1 MIHLY
6 RIIVLVGTIKS
17 IFNGGITMKKVM
29 SLGLVAA
36 LLISM
41 LTFITINVGAEAWDG
56 VAEAE
61 FAGKGT
67 AENPYRIENAANL
80 NYLQRMVN
88 EGITYEEEYFVQT
101 ADIDLGGK
109 EWTPI
114 GDPNTPFK
122 GVYDGKGKKITNLSI
137 TKDRSAIGLF
147 GYVSSGTSKAAG
159 LANINVEG
167 KIEVEG
173 IGDRG
178 VGGLCGWLYKDS
190 DNLYPPVYV
199 TNCVVDVDI
208 TLDAA
213 GKQPRVGGA
222 FGYAFCAIVENVVYK
237 GTANITATANS
248 RLGGITGQTNRTIYR
263 YCVNDGE
270 LINTLT
276 NCTAHIGGIA
286 GMLTYKTSDYNYD
299 NGLTGEDHEHKAYTV
314 FDHCVNNG
322 KVSATV
328 ATGEKSK
335 VYLGGI
341 VGATYS
347 PSADKT
353 LNVKVLYCV
362 NTGEL
367 YGMID
372 PTAPEGNYAYVGGI
386 FARANLVNIQIENCI
401 NTSDKITSLGGVSG
415 ECKGG
420 IVAEMKTG
428 AETEYLKNCETVGK
442 LGGMFENKATDCIEN
457 ATATDAM
464 VHAKEITDTLKSST
478 IKIGDFPTDTLE
490 IPAPSVEP
498 DDSDSKVPDESDSKT
513 PDSSE
518 SVSESETKKPE
529 EPTTP
534 DDTKKVEPSDT
545 NKTEG
550 KGGCKSGIVTI
561 VPAIMIGLAALVVAK
576 KKED

>member
-1 MIHLY
+1 
-6 RIIVLVGTIKS
+6 
-17 IFNGGITMKKVM
+17 MKKVM

-114 GDPNTPFK
+114 GNPNTPFK

-137 TKDRSAIGLF
+137 TKNASAIGLF
-147 GYVSSGTSKAAG
+147 GYVASNSTASKAAG

-167 KIEVEG
+167 KIEVG
-173 IGDRG
+173 DIGANG
-178 VGGLCGWLYKDS
+178 VGGLCGWIYKDS
-190 DNLYPPVYV
+190 DNLYPSTYV

-208 TLDAA
+208 ILTAT
-213 GKQPRVGGA
+213 GTQPRVGGA
-222 FGYAFCAIVENVVYK
+222 FGYAFCATVENVVYN
-237 GTANITATANS
+237 GSITVNSITVPKTGDKNEQSGNS
-248 RLGGITGQTNRTIYR
+248 RIGGIVGQSNRTIYR
-263 YCVNDGE
+263 NCVNNGE
-270 LINTLT
+270 IKNDLT
-276 NCTAHIGGIA
+276 NCTAHIGGIV
-286 GMLTYKTSDYNYD
+286 GMLTQHKTNVDYNYE
-299 NGLTGEDHEHKAYTV
+299 NGAAKTAEEHIHKGYSV

-322 KVSATV
+322 KVSATS
-328 ATGEKSK
+328 TEEKSK

-341 VGATYS
+341 VGATYT
-347 PSADKT
+347 PNAEKL
-353 LNVKVLYCV
+353 LNVKVLSCV

-367 YGMID
+367 SGIID
-372 PTAPEGNYAYVGGI
+372 SSAPEGNYAYVGGI

-420 IVAEMKTG
+420 IVAEMMTG

-490 IPAPSVEP
+490 IPEPSVEP
-498 DDSDSKVPDESDSKT
+498 DDSDSKGPDESDSKT